1 MGSGLSN
8 LLIFPVILNRDLENC
23 PRGLG
28 GLPAAGT
35 VPVAGLPPAG
45 KSKLQVC
52 IYNYT

>member
-35 VPVAGLPPAG
+35 VPVAGLPAAG
-45 KSKLQVC
+45 RSSWQVC
-52 IYNYT
+52 IDNST